1 MSKKTYKVVRPSSKK
16 QRKLNGKINIVDG
29 YMLKSRSNSF
39 TVLKTSVCNIRV
51 INREFIHNLVKK
63 KVDIRFENLMEKLVL
78 LLISDD
84 DTGESAR
91 LILDR
96 IERFRQEIKNK
107 YKMYLAKKELDEMA
121 KQLVHLQ
128 KEAKMKMILI
138 ANRQVFDMPDKQVQ
152 SPHRSR

>member
-1 MSKKTYKVVRPSSKK
+1 MSKTYKVVRASSKK
-16 QRKLNGKINIVDG
+16 MRKLDGKINIVDG
-29 YMLKSRSNSF
+29 YMLKSRSRSF
-39 TVLKTSVCNIRV
+39 TFLKTSVSNIRV

-63 KVDIRFENLMEKLVL
+63 KVDIRFENLMKKLVL

-96 IERFRQEIKNK
+96 VEKFRQEIKNK
-107 YKMYLAKKELDEMA
+107 YKMYLTKKELDELA
-121 KQLVHLQ
+121 RQLVHMQ

-138 ANRQVFDMPDKQVQ
+138 SNRQVFEMPEREMS